1 MQTFIFKTRRG
12 QGLAL
17 CDATRPP
24 RGGSWQRQHFTRGQ
38 ASLFVQGIPAHELRS
53 LKYPLGSRYRI
64 GALNPAAG
72 LAQLLES
79 QRLSLYRQR
88 PRAFATR
95 AKPQTGQNPH
105 ELRRAISASLKLIIG
120 RERAVALAIAK
131 GHQQKGRAGKVA
143 AHTTALGQGLLASGA
158 DLLSWLANINDVVNP
173 LWQLKR
179 RIDAALITY
188 EECTG
193 ASNSCLDV
201 ATRANYLQRVELADH
216 RELVE
221 ALGFDPNNIDID
233 AFSQAWHSAWVL
245 AGDEQVVA
253 MIGTFAKD
261 YIESQHALEYSQAAG
276 GAVFE
281 VLLAL
286 LLAATTAGAGVVLS
300 TAGKA
305 RHTGELGRIGKK
317 LMLLAGALEDLPR
330 EVIRKRPAT
339 VKMGTTI
346 KSTEI
351 SNPKKFSRAPE
362 EGRSSTSQSL
372 PENENLTPRKGPDT
386 LYRRDN
392 RDPQQIFEEGFQ
404 PRQPD
409 ANIPLED
416 YVDLNVPSQY
426 VGTSKIPAGAA
437 EVNTQTGRP
446 GYLYELDNPGNG
458 VDVNEAYPENPF
470 SHEQEIA
477 IPGGVDSCHIKGC
490 TPLDRNN
497 NQADEFIPNLNYLKG
512 D

>member
-79 QRLSLYRQR
+79 QRLSLYHQR

-179 RIDAALITY
+179 RIDAALTTY

-193 ASNSCLDV
+193 ASNSCLDI

-221 ALGFDPNNIDID
+221 ALGFDPQKIDLD

-245 AGDEQVVA
+245 AGDEQVVT
-253 MIGTFAKD
+253 MMSGFARD
-261 YIESQHALEYSQAAG
+261 YIDAQHALEYSRAAG

-286 LLAATTAGAGVVLS
+286 LLAATTAGPGVAVGVAS
-300 TAGKA
+300 KG
-305 RHTGELGRIGKK
+305 RHAGELGRIGKK

-330 EVIRKRPAT
+330 GIVRRRGKTTRVVDGGGSNDRKGRTSQESEKPERQAPADKVAVLPAKLAANKKPPASDKKKPYSDPKNRPKYAEDQVEDVWDNAKQPDGNVYDPNT
-339 VKMGTTI
+339 GELLKWDKDI
-346 KSTEI
+346 
-351 SNPKKFSRAPE
+351 SRAGQWDMGHKPGHEYRKSHKDYMDGKISKEEFLSGYKDPNNYQPE
-362 EGRSSTSQSL
+362 SASANRSH
-372 PENENLTPRKGPDT
+372 K
-386 LYRRDN
+386 
-392 RDPQQIFEEGFQ
+392 
-404 PRQPD
+404 
-409 ANIPLED
+409 
-416 YVDLNVPSQY
+416 
-426 VGTSKIPAGAA
+426 
-437 EVNTQTGRP
+437 
-446 GYLYELDNPGNG
+446 YET
-458 VDVNEAYPENPF
+458 E
-470 SHEQEIA
+470 
-477 IPGGVDSCHIKGC
+477 
-490 TPLDRNN
+490 
-497 NQADEFIPNLNYLKG
+497 
-512 D
+512 